1 MDGQRVESIRRGLR
15 RTLRR
20 LARRIDL
27 APLQAWRG
35 RGAPPGLRTA
45 KTTLAAVLAWQLAL
59 PLPGDQLPVLAPL
72 TALLVTQLTLIQ
84 TVTGSLQRVG
94 SVVVGVVVAVLV
106 ADLLGVHWWSLGVVI
121 FASLILGQILKLG
134 SHRMEVPIS
143 ALLVLT
149 VGGTPGVARTR
160 LLETLVGAG
169 AGVGVIVN
177 AVLVPPVYV
186 RPAGQ
191 AIYELAA
198 DMARVLE
205 GVADELAE
213 GWSGEDAYER
223 LLEARELDGP
233 VGQAKQA
240 LARAEDS
247 LRLNPRRRLLGDPSD
262 ELRESMTTLEHSAI
276 LVRGI
281 CRSLVDLDTVS
292 GGRGPD
298 PELRAALANLLR
310 EVAGAIRAFGE
321 LVAASVPGP
330 PANQAPLHRALA
342 RARAA
347 REEVAAVMV
356 ARAREQ
362 LGPGRSTATCSPMST
377 VSSPSLTPTTRPG
390 RAAHACRDL
399 ASRPSW
405 MADRRR
411 AACAGCES
419 GHTRS

>member
-1 MDGQRVESIRRGLR
+1 
-15 RTLRR
+15 
-20 LARRIDL
+20 
-27 APLQAWRG
+27 
-35 RGAPPGLRTA
+35 
-45 KTTLAAVLAWQLAL
+45 
-59 PLPGDQLPVLAPL
+59 
-72 TALLVTQLTLIQ
+72 
-84 TVTGSLQRVG
+84 
-94 SVVVGVVVAVLV
+94 
-106 ADLLGVHWWSLGVVI
+106 
-121 FASLILGQILKLG
+121 
-134 SHRMEVPIS
+134 
-143 ALLVLT
+143 
-149 VGGTPGVARTR
+149 
-160 LLETLVGAG
+160 
-169 AGVGVIVN
+169 
-177 AVLVPPVYV
+177 VLVPPVYV

-233 VGQAKQA
+233 IGQAKEA

-247 LRLNPRRRLLGDPSD
+247 LRLNPRRRLLVDPTD

-330 PANQAPLHRALA
+330 PANQAPLARALA

-356 ARAREQ
+356 ARPREELGAWQVHGHLLANVDRLLSELDPDDTTWPGSAR
-362 LGPGRSTATCSPMST
+362 LP
-377 VSSPSLTPTTRPG
+377 
-390 RAAHACRDL
+390 
-399 ASRPSW
+399 
-405 MADRRR
+405 
-411 AACAGCES
+411 
-419 GHTRS
+419 